1 MKYDLLASQN
11 DYTSPDRQVS
21 RFAYRFC
28 TPLFYTKIFMIVLT
42 ASRLAKRGIYGD
54 NQWIK
59 SSYKT
64 VKALESVGGHFR
76 IENAHIYRALKT
88 PCVFV
93 SNHMSVLETFVLP
106 CLIQPYRPVTFVV
119 KESLIDYPLF
129 KWVMR
134 SRNPIVVGRE
144 NPRQDL
150 KTVLLEGQKRLKNN
164 ISVVIF
170 PQTTRSLEFDPNA
183 FNTLGVKLALRGK
196 VPVVPVALKTDAWGL
211 GDKHKDFGEV
221 DPSRQVHICFA
232 EPMHVKG
239 SGKDEHKVIID
250 FISDKL
256 NTWQA
261 EEERNR

>member
-1 MKYDLLASQN
+1 MKYDLLASRS
-11 DYTSPDRQVS
+11 DYASPNRPVS
-21 RFAYRFC
+21 RFAYRFR
-28 TPLFYTKIFMIVLT
+28 TPMFYAKIFMIVLT

-59 SSYKT
+59 SSYNT
-64 VKALESVGGHFR
+64 VKSLESVGGSFI
-76 IENAHIYRALKT
+76 IENAHVFQELKT
-88 PCVFV
+88 ACVFV

-134 SRNPIVVGRE
+134 SRNPIVVGRD

-170 PQTTRSLEFDPNA
+170 PQTTRSDTFDPNA

-211 GDKHKDFGEV
+211 GGKYKDFGEV
-221 DPSRQVHICFA
+221 DPSKPVHICFA
-232 EPMHVKG
+232 EPMQVKG
-239 SGKDEHKVIID
+239 SGKDEHKMIID

-256 NTWQA
+256 NSW
-261 EEERNR
+261 R